1 VCSSD
6 LEAPPLQLTRKQF
19 AMMTLGTLPLVR
31 RAWGAKPRVN
41 GVRMAL
47 QSASFTFSGMDM
59 DGIITTMKAL
69 GLGEIDV
76 MSEHVENYLGAPVPL
91 PGTGRPGPWA
101 RRGAPGAAPAGA
113 PGAAPGVAP
122 AAVAG
127 AAPGAAPAEGGRAGR
142 GGAGLGRG
150 GDPVARENLRKWRLD
165 ADLGKFRALA
175 KRLSDNGLEFFSYN
189 LSFNDSF
196 TDEEIEKGM
205 LMTKALGTRVITAS
219 SPASIFPRVAPFAE
233 KHDVIVAM
241 HNHTNGPEEFAQAM
255 AASKNVWVN
264 LDVGHF
270 FATGHDPIAYLKQ
283 NHSRI
288 TNIHVKDRKKNA
300 GAEMPFGQG
309 DTPLKEVLQLV
320 KQEKYDFPVC
330 LEYVGPDGPAV
341 ELKRCLDYCKAA
353 LA

>member
-1 VCSSD
+1 
-6 LEAPPLQLTRKQF
+6 
-19 AMMTLGTLPLVR
+19 
-31 RAWGAKPRVN
+31 
-41 GVRMAL
+41 MAL

-59 DGIITTMKAL
+59 DGIITTMKGL

-76 MSEHVENYLGAPVPL
+76 MSEHVENYLGAPVAL

-101 RRGAPGAAPAGA
+101 RRGAPGAT
-113 PGAAPGVAP
+113 PGAA
-122 AAVAG
+122 AG
-127 AAPGAAPAEGGRAGR
+127 AAPGEAPAEGGRAGR
-142 GGAGLGRG
+142 GGLGRG

-175 KRLSDNGLEFFSYN
+175 KKLNDNGLEFFSYN

-219 SPASIFPRVAPFAE
+219 SPASIFPRLAPFAE
-233 KHDVIVAM
+233 KHDIIVAM
-241 HNHTNGPEEFAQAM
+241 HNHGNSPEEFAQAM

-270 FATGHDPIAYLKQ
+270 FASGHDPIAYLKQ

-288 TNIHVKDRKKNA
+288 TNIHVKDRKKNN

-330 LEYVGPDGPAV
+330 LEYVGPDGPAA
-341 ELKRCLDYCKAA
+341 ELKRCLDYCKVA